1 MELWD
6 VYDVNRQRTGKI
18 ISRPAAWG
26 QEAYHLI
33 VHVCVFNSAGQML
46 IQKRCH
52 AKRAWPDLWD
62 VSAGGSAL
70 AGEESWQAAERETRE
85 ELGLKLNLEHVRP
98 HFCIHYSR
106 GFDDFYAVMTDVD
119 LSTLT
124 LQQSEVAEVR
134 WASLEEV
141 RQMEADRTFVP
152 YFPGII
158 ELIWQVRDN
167 YDGAICQNP
176 PVHSISSSSSTISSS

>member
-1 MELWD
+1 MPELWD

-18 ISRPAAWG
+18 IDRPSAWG

-33 VHVCVFNSAGQML
+33 IHVAIFDSQSRML
-46 IQKRCH
+46 IQRRSPK
-52 AKRAWPDLWD
+52 KKAWADLWD

-70 AGEESWQAAERETRE
+70 AGEESWQAAERETLE
-85 ELGLKLNLEHVRP
+85 ELGLKLNLKGVRP
-98 HFCIHYSR
+98 HFSMNYSR
-106 GFDDFYAVMTDVD
+106 GFDDFYAVVMDVD
-119 LSTLT
+119 PGRLV

-141 RQMEADRTFVP
+141 RRMEADHTFVP
-152 YFPGII
+152 YFPGLL

-167 YDGAICQNP
+167 YDGAICQAGWLL
-176 PVHSISSSSSTISSS
+176 